1 MKVKCLS
8 NTGSGFSEYTLTHMG
23 CTVNT
28 KLPLCINDIYIVYGQ
43 MIYKGILKYLIKG
56 TNENLPSWYPAEIFE
71 VVDSLLPFEWY
82 FRYNE
87 GDEIRAVWGFQELVN
102 DKKYLENL
110 IDREDNAIRTFLKRK
125 KEIDGFTE

>member
-1 MKVKCLS
+1 M
-8 NTGSGFSEYTLTHMG
+8 
-23 CTVNT
+23 
-28 KLPLCINDIYIVYGQ
+28 IYIVYGQ